1 MRTLLLSTV
10 AFAALAGSAFAAD
23 LPSRKEAP
31 VYVAP
36 VPAFSWTGFYVGA
49 DIGGSFGSTSLHS
62 NWSGWNSHSVD
73 TSGVMGGGYVGY
85 NYQWNQNFVIGVE
98 GDFQGSGS
106 SNTWSWVGGPALVGL
121 GPNLNVYNVKLEE
134 NWLAAING
142 RLGISYD
149 RALFYAIGGAAWGQ
163 GKATVGGYSPSN
175 VWLASVSENKDLSG
189 YDVGGGVEYAFTPNW
204 VGRVE
209 YRYYDF
215 GKYNVYPW
223 VGNYTPL
230 RIETTVN
237 TVRVGLAYLFS
248 APAPVVAKY

>member
-1 MRTLLLSTV
+1 MRHLLLSTV
-10 AFAALAGSAFAAD
+10 ALAALAGSAFAAD

-36 VPAFSWTGFYVGA
+36 VPVFSWTGFYVGA

-62 NWSGWNSHSVD
+62 DWGWNSHSLQ

-85 NYQWNQNFVIGVE
+85 NYQMNQNFVLGIE
-98 GDFQGSGS
+98 GDFQGTGAEKS
-106 SNTWSWVGGPALVGL
+106 WSWVGSNINGDANIYTAKVQA
-121 GPNLNVYNVKLEE
+121 
-134 NWLAAING
+134 NWLASING
-142 RLGISYD
+142 RLGVAYD
-149 RALFYAIGGAAWGQ
+149 RALFYAIGGAAWAQ
-163 GKATVGGYSPSN
+163 GSTSISGAAPSG
-175 VWLASVSENKDLSG
+175 LFIGSVSRNTDLSG
-189 YDVGGGVEYAFTPNW
+189 FDVGAGVEYAFTPNW

-215 GKYNVYPW
+215 GSYNIVPNWAAGYDPIR
-223 VGNYTPL
+223 P
-230 RIETTVN
+230 TTSIN